1 MQTEYDAIIVGAG
14 PSGSTAAIL
23 LAQAGWSVALI
34 EKQRFPRR
42 KVCGECI
49 AASNLPLLDALGIGD
64 AFMAVAGPELRR
76 VALLCGAQ
84 SVSAAL
90 PQSDDTK
97 YPWGRALGREHLD
110 VLLLQRAKAVGAS
123 VLQPCAAQSLA
134 GQPGD
139 FRCNVTTVGSDE
151 PVLLRAPVAIAAYG
165 SWQPLPADRAR
176 RRSERGA
183 SNLLAFKANFC
194 NVRLEKGLLPVLS
207 FRGGYG
213 GMVIADHGT
222 TTLACCIRAD
232 RLNACRQAFRGETA
246 GTAIEAYLRHECDGV
261 RDALIGASR
270 VGPWLAAGPIRPG
283 IRLPRSGTDVF
294 LVGNAAGEA
303 HPIVGEGISMA
314 LQSAWLLCEQL
325 VLCPDVLLNGVGG
338 QKRQREIQQRY
349 AAQWRTHFMRRMRL
363 AAWLAQ
369 AAMRPAVTAR
379 LLPMLRRAPVLLTHS
394 ARWSGK
400 IRCALNSPPI
410 ALRASMPVRLRSNR
424 AAHRYARPIRE
435 HDL

>member
-64 AFMAVAGPELRR
+64 AFTAVAGPELRR

-90 PQSDDTK
+90 PASEDAK
-97 YPWGRALGREHLD
+97 HPWGRGLGGEHLD

-123 VLQPCAAQSLA
+123 VLQPCAAQSLS

-139 FRCNVTTVGSDE
+139 FRCNVTTVDSDQA
-151 PVLLRAPVAIAAYG
+151 LTLRAPVAIAAYG

-176 RRSERGA
+176 RRVERRG
-183 SNLLAFKANFC
+183 SNLLAFKANFS
-194 NVRLEKGLLPVLS
+194 NVRLEEGLLPVLS

-222 TTLACCIRAD
+222 TTLACCIRED
-232 RLNACRQAFRGETA
+232 RLNACRQACRGETA
-246 GTAIEAYLRHECDGV
+246 GTVVEAYLRRECDGV
-261 RDALIGASR
+261 RDALTGAPR
-270 VGPWLAAGPIRPG
+270 AGPWLAAGPIRPG
-283 IRLPRSGTDVF
+283 IRLPRSGADVF
-294 LVGNAAGEA
+294 LIGNAAGEA

-314 LQSAWLLCEQL
+314 MQSAWLLCEQL
-325 VLCPDVLLNGVGG
+325 V
-338 QKRQREIQQRY
+338 R
-349 AAQWRTHFMRRMRL
+349 
-363 AAWLAQ
+363 
-369 AAMRPAVTAR
+369 
-379 LLPMLRRAPVLLTHS
+379 
-394 ARWSGK
+394 
-400 IRCALNSPPI
+400 
-410 ALRASMPVRLRSNR
+410 
-424 AAHRYARPIRE
+424 
-435 HDL
+435 

>member
-64 AFMAVAGPELRR
+64 AFTAVAGPELRR

-90 PQSDDTK
+90 PASEDAK
-97 YPWGRALGREHLD
+97 HPWGRALGREHLD

-123 VLQPCAAQSLA
+123 VLQPCAAQSLS

-139 FRCNVTTVGSDE
+139 FRCNVTTVDSDQA
-151 PVLLRAPVAIAAYG
+151 LTLRAPVAIAAYG

-176 RRSERGA
+176 RRVERRG
-183 SNLLAFKANFC
+183 SNLLAFKANFS
-194 NVRLEKGLLPVLS
+194 NVRLEEGLLPVLS

-222 TTLACCIRAD
+222 TTLACCIRED
-232 RLNACRQAFRGETA
+232 RLNACRQACRGETA
-246 GTAIEAYLRHECDGV
+246 GTVVEAYLRRECAGV
-261 RDALIGASR
+261 RDALTGASR
-270 VGPWLAAGPIRPG
+270 AGPWLAAGPIRPG
-283 IRLPRSGTDVF
+283 IRLPRSGADVF
-294 LVGNAAGEA
+294 LIGNAAGEA

-314 LQSAWLLCEQL
+314 MQSAWLLCEQL
-325 VLCPDVLLNGVGG
+325 VRSRDVLLHGVGAY
-338 QKRQREIQQRY
+338 KWQREIQERY
-349 AAQWRTHFMRRMRL
+349 AAQWRGHFRIRMRI

-369 AAMRPAVTAR
+369 AAMRPTVTAR
-379 LLPMLRRAPVLLTHS
+379 LLPMLRRAPMLLTHS

-400 IRCALNSPPI
+400 IRCAPNSPAI
-410 ALRASMPVRLRSNR
+410 ALLAIHAGRFAPKSGSASLCK
-424 AAHRYARPIRE
+424 
-435 HDL
+435 D

>member
-1 MQTEYDAIIVGAG
+1 MLTDYDAIIVGAG

-64 AFMAVAGPELRR
+64 AFRAVAGPELRR
-76 VALLCGAQ
+76 VALLCGGQ

-90 PQSDDTK
+90 PASEDAR
-97 YPWGRALGREHLD
+97 YPWGRALGRELLD
-110 VLLLQRAKAVGAS
+110 GLLLQRAKALGAS
-123 VLQPCAAQSLA
+123 VLQPCAAQSLSGKA
-134 GQPGD
+134 GD
-139 FRCNVTTVGSDE
+139 FRCIVTTADIDQA
-151 PVLLRAPVAIAAYG
+151 LTLRAPVAIAAYG

-176 RRSERGA
+176 RRSERRS
-183 SNLLAFKANFC
+183 SNLLAFKANFS

-222 TTLACCIRAD
+222 TTLACCIRED
-232 RLNACRQAFRGETA
+232 RLSACRQAFRGETA
-246 GTAIEAYLRHECDGV
+246 GTVVEAYLRHECEGV
-261 RDALIGASR
+261 RDALAGASR
-270 VGPWLAAGPIRPG
+270 IGPWLAAGPIRPG
-283 IRLPRSGTDVF
+283 IRLPRSGAGAF
-294 LVGNAAGEA
+294 LIGNAAGEA

-314 LQSAWLLCEQL
+314 MQSAWLLCEQL
-325 VLCPDVLLNGVGG
+325 IRDRNVGLRG
-338 QKRQREIQQRY
+338 IGYQRRQCEIQQRY
-349 AAQWRTHFMRRMRL
+349 ASEWRTHFMPRMRI
-363 AAWLAQ
+363 AAWFAQ
-369 AAMRPAVTAR
+369 AAMRPCVTAR

-400 IRCALNSPPI
+400 IRGAPNSPAI
-410 ALRASMPVRLRSNR
+410 ALLASMPVSLRLNQ
-424 AAHRYARPIRE
+424 APHCYAKTNSGA
-435 HDL
+435 

>member
-64 AFMAVAGPELRR
+64 AFAAVAGPELRR

-84 SVSAAL
+84 SMSAVL
-90 PQSDDTK
+90 PASDDAK
-97 YPWGRALGREHLD
+97 HPWGRALGREHLD
-110 VLLLQRAKAVGAS
+110 VLLLRRAKAVGAS
-123 VLQPCAAQSLA
+123 VLQPCAAQSLS

-139 FRCNVTTVGSDE
+139 FRCSVTTAESDQA
-151 PVLLRAPVAIAAYG
+151 LTLHAPIAIGAYG

-176 RRSERGA
+176 RRSERRT
-183 SNLLAFKANFC
+183 SNLLAFKANFS
-194 NVRLEKGLLPVLS
+194 NVRLEEGLLPVLS

-213 GMVIADHGT
+213 GMVIADHAT
-222 TTLACCIRAD
+222 TTLACCIRED
-232 RLNACRQAFRGETA
+232 RLSACRQAFRGESA
-246 GTAIEAYLRHECDGV
+246 GTVIEAYLRHECDGV
-261 RDALIGASR
+261 RDALTGATR

-283 IRLPRSGTDVF
+283 IRLPRSGADVF
-294 LVGNAAGEA
+294 LIGNAAGEA

-325 VLCPDVLLNGVGG
+325 VLCQDVLLRGVGG

-349 AAQWRTHFMRRMRL
+349 AAQWRTHFMLRMRI
-363 AAWLAQ
+363 AAWFAQ
-369 AAMRPAVTAR
+369 AAMRPTVTAR
-379 LLPMLRRAPVLLTHS
+379 LFPVLRRAPVLLTHS

-400 IRCALNSPPI
+400 IRCAPNSPAI
-410 ALRASMPVRLRSNR
+410 ALLASMPVRLHPNQ
-424 AAHRYARPIRE
+424 APHRYAKTSSGA
-435 HDL
+435 

>member
-1 MQTEYDAIIVGAG
+1 MQTDYDAIIVGAG

-64 AFMAVAGPELRR
+64 AFTAVAGPELRR
-76 VALLCGAQ
+76 VALLCGGQ

-90 PQSDDTK
+90 PVSEDAK

-123 VLQPCAAQSLA
+123 VLQPCTAQSLS
-134 GQPGD
+134 GEPGG
-139 FRCNVTTVGSDE
+139 FRCSVTSVDSDHA
-151 PVLLRAPVAIAAYG
+151 LTLHAPVAIAAYG

-176 RRSERGA
+176 RRSERRA
-183 SNLLAFKANFC
+183 SDLLAFKANFS

-222 TTLACCIRAD
+222 ATLACCIRED
-232 RLNACRQAFRGETA
+232 RLTACRQAFRGETA
-246 GTAIEAYLRHECDGV
+246 GTVVEAYLRHECDGV
-261 RDALIGASR
+261 RDALTGASR
-270 VGPWLAAGPIRPG
+270 IGPWLAAGPIRPG
-283 IRLPRSGTDVF
+283 IRLPRSGAGAF
-294 LVGNAAGEA
+294 LIGNAAGEA

-314 LQSAWLLCEQL
+314 FQSAWLLCDQL
-325 VLCPDVLLNGVGG
+325 IRDRDVGLRGIGG
-338 QKRQREIQQRY
+338 QRRQCEIQQRY
-349 AAQWRTHFMRRMRL
+349 AAQWRTHFMPRMRI
-363 AAWLAQ
+363 AAWFAQ
-369 AAMRPAVTAR
+369 AAMRPSVTAR

-400 IRCALNSPPI
+400 IRSAPNSPAI
-410 ALRASMPVRLRSNR
+410 ALLASMPGSLRLNP
-424 AAHRYARPIRE
+424 APHRGAKTTSGA
-435 HDL
+435 